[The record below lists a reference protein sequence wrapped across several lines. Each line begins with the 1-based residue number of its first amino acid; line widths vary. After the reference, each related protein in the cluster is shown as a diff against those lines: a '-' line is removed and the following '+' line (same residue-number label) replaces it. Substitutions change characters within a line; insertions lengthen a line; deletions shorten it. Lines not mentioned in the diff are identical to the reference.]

1 MTTNFTSNTYPAY
14 LALTVLQ
21 KIIDGQALP
30 EAPLSVEIRKPLE
43 TPDDEINSFLSDI
56 RAAYNVL
63 NNLEEA
69 ARCFA
74 VYQCAPACLNIERLD
89 LVRDL
94 YRFLS
99 DSDIRKLIEAAAS
112 DMEDITEDGDTLAL
126 YSFDSVQSLI
136 SDLVNPFINPTSVK
150 KLFDENGEYCGFHIQ
165 ITVGGPTLGLYSL
178 DGLGTYVYA
187 TGRETGGASE
197 RSLDIEDVEIINE
210 LYFAGEL
217 NI

>member
-1 MTTNFTSNTYPAY
+1 MTNFTSNTYPAY

-63 NNLEEA
+63 NNLEET

-99 DSDIRKLIEAAAS
+99 KSDVSKLIEAAAS
-112 DMEDITEDGDTLAL
+112 DLDSADDRETCELFTFDETQALIT
-126 YSFDSVQSLI
+126 
-136 SDLVNPFINPTSVK
+136 DLVNPFIDPLDIK
-150 KLFDENGEYCGFHIQ
+150 KYFDDERKNSGAFLLVES
-165 ITVGGPTLGLYSL
+165 GGPTLYFYWL
-178 DGLGTYVYA
+178 DNTGAFLHA
-187 TGRETGGASE
+187 TGRSTGGTATRE
-197 RSLDIEDVEIINE
+197 LDTEDLEIINE
-210 LYFAGEL
+210 LYFSGEL